1 MKKAKT
7 LARFVFALAGTAF
20 AVSAYAQTILK
31 FSHTDQQQG
40 ARQAAAQ
47 VFAKKVEE
55 YTQGRYK
62 VQVFCCSQL
71 GNDPKNIEQLALGG
85 VDFTVSATGSY
96 AGQVPTLNLTMMPFI
111 IDTLRARLEVLRR
124 IQMVA
129 GPVRQGAPQGFPLS
143 RDLGGRLPQHD
154 DASDPLNS
162 PADAKGKKL
171 RTFPN
176 EMMRWQLE
184 AMGFGIQI
192 MPLPEVYLAIQ
203 QGAVQGQEN
212 PIDTI
217 YSNKFYEVA
226 PNVTLTNHV
235 YSPIPLAVSEK
246 TWQRFSPADQQAVL
260 RAAKEVAPFQRNM
273 IKDNDE
279 KLLASMESKG
289 AKINRKPNIE
299 AFRKSVEPVYV
310 KAREKY
316 GADVDQVLVG
326 SRRRAQGREVD
337 QPTEIH
343 HASSGTDPR

>member
-1 MKKAKT
+1 MTAFKT
-7 LARFVFALAGTAF
+7 FARGAFILAATALAT
-20 AVSAYAQTILK
+20 SAYAQTILK

-47 VFAKKVEE
+47 VFARKVEE

-85 VDFTVSATGSY
+85 IDFTVSATGSY
-96 AGQVPTLNLTMMPFI
+96 AGQLPTLNLTMMPFI
-111 IDTLRARLEVLRR
+111 IDTYAQGWKFYDESKWLQAQFDKAPAKGFRFLATWE
-124 IQMVA
+124 A
-129 GPVRQGAPQGFPLS
+129 GFRNMTT
-143 RDLGGRLPQHD
+143 R
-154 DASDPLNS
+154 DPLNG
-162 PADAKGKKL
+162 PEDAKGKKL

-203 QGAVQGQEN
+203 QGAVSGQEN

-217 YSNKFYEVA
+217 ASNKFYEVA
-226 PNVTLTNHV
+226 PHVTLTNHV
-235 YSPIPLAVSEK
+235 YSPIPMAISEK
-246 TWQRFSPADQQAVL
+246 TWQKLSPEDQKSVM
-260 RAAKEVAPFQRNM
+260 RAAQEVAPFQRNM

-279 KLLASMESKG
+279 KLLADMAAKG
-289 AKINRKPNIE
+289 AKINRKPNTD
-299 AFRKSVEPVYV
+299 AFRKSVEPVYA

-316 GADVDQVLVG
+316 GADVDAVLAEAAAV
-326 SRRRAQGREVD
+326 RKAVK
-337 QPTEIH
+337 
-343 HASSGTDPR
+343 

>member
-1 MKKAKT
+1 MKKART

-111 IDTLRARLEVLRR
+111 IDSYAQGWKFYDESKWLQAQFDKAPPKGFRFLATWE
-124 IQMVA
+124 A
-129 GPVRQGAPQGFPLS
+129 GFRNMTT
-143 RDLGGRLPQHD
+143 R
-154 DASDPLNS
+154 DPLNS

-203 QGAVQGQEN
+203 QGAVAGQEN

-260 RAAKEVAPFQRNM
+260 RAAKEVAPFQRTM

-299 AFRKSVEPVYV
+299 AFRKSVEPVYA

-316 GADVDQVLVG
+316 GADVDQVLAEAAAV
-326 SRRRAQGREVD
+326 RKAVK
-337 QPTEIH
+337 
-343 HASSGTDPR
+343 